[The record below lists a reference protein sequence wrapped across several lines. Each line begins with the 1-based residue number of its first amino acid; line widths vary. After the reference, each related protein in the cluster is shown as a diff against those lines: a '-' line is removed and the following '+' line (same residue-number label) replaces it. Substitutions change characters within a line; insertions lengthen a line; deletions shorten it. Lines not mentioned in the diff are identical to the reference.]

1 MNWSMEVAGLENFR
15 NFYGMNCSQVDQA
28 SLLLYGQKPGV
39 PISSNCSQLK
49 RDEDA
54 YTDSE
59 NPTME
64 TATSSVIIDGMEPQM
79 LDEEDFFHHHPA
91 YASTQIWTDIED
103 LYRSD
108 HGQVKLQQASKNLH
122 TERKR
127 RQKLNESLY
136 KLRSVVP
143 KISKMDKQSII
154 GDAVSYLMEL
164 QKQVAEIESEING
177 ALYRKIT
184 DTNTIVT
191 KINLLEIQSPK
202 SEETTPQAPNIL
214 QGGKILGLD
223 ICKAGESVYHVRI
236 CSKRE
241 SGILV
246 NLIRAIESLPLH
258 IINSNICCS
267 DHNILYTITFN
278 GEGRYLEN
286 CGDDKVKDM
295 ILESA
300 SKYGLFSLQK

>member
-1 MNWSMEVAGLENFR
+1 
-15 NFYGMNCSQVDQA
+15 
-28 SLLLYGQKPGV
+28 
-39 PISSNCSQLK
+39 
-49 RDEDA
+49 
-54 YTDSE
+54 
-59 NPTME
+59 ME

-79 LDEEDFFHHHPA
+79 LDEEEFFHYHPA

-127 RQKLNESLY
+127 RQKLIESLY

-164 QKQVAEIESEING
+164 QKKVAEIESEING

-202 SEETTPQAPNIL
+202 SEETTSQAPNIL
-214 QGGKILGLD
+214 QGGKILGEF
-223 ICKAGESVYHVRI
+223 AY
-236 CSKRE
+236 
-241 SGILV
+241 
-246 NLIRAIESLPLH
+246 SLLQ
-258 IINSNICCS
+258 SFS
-267 DHNILYTITFN
+267 EDTT
-278 GEGRYLEN
+278 N
-286 CGDDKVKDM
+286 C
-295 ILESA
+295 
-300 SKYGLFSLQK
+300 